1 MGFEVLTDDLLNS
14 EVFRDVTP
22 CRLINNYRRF
32 ETNRTNFEMSVN
44 YIAMGAVQLPSVLDS
59 SVTQLLTKLSDF
71 FEGMQ
76 IFIIFFYKTPHFKS
90 SSHPHTSMC

>member
-32 ETNRTNFEMSVN
+32 EASLTNFEMWVN
-44 YIAMGAVQLPSVLDS
+44 YLAMGAVQLPNILES
-59 SVTQLLTKLSDF
+59 SVAQLLTKFSDF
-71 FEGMQ
+71 V
-76 IFIIFFYKTPHFKS
+76 
-90 SSHPHTSMC
+90 